1 MALAHTVI
9 LRENGEEGVRQTHI
23 VTSLLYTMNEWLIAH
38 DKRAKDIL
46 GAVYMEAG
54 LARLARLIYW
64 IV

>member
-1 MALAHTVI
+1 
-9 LRENGEEGVRQTHI
+9 
-23 VTSLLYTMNEWLIAH
+23 MNEWLIAH